1 MTGVPSQ
8 IAALIATGADVVV
21 SVSGGKDSTAT
32 ALLLKE
38 LGVSCEYVFCDTG
51 WEHAETYRY
60 IREVLEPHIGKIRV
74 LRHDHQ
80 WSKTIR
86 LPLLRATTDDADEI
100 RQAETELAEMFTPLM
115 EQAAQEVESI
125 LGWRSDF
132 VRMAISETVFPSRNQ
147 RWCTRFL
154 KFKPVKAFLQ
164 SKENPVNVVGIRREE
179 SRARSQA
186 EEVEFA
192 DDMDAWV
199 WRPIVSWSLDDVIAC
214 HKRHGIPPNPLYLRR
229 ATRVG
234 CYPCIFARK
243 EELSGL
249 EDARVHAIEV
259 LERHIS
265 WFAAERARR
274 SGKPKPQGGST
285 MFYESNSDESWPIKK
300 VMEWAKTSYGGRQV
314 QLFAASPA
322 DAGCMR
328 WGLCDTNGSGVD
340 SGDGAG

>member
-1 MTGVPSQ
+1 
-8 IAALIATGADVVV
+8 
-21 SVSGGKDSTAT
+21 
-32 ALLLKE
+32 
-38 LGVSCEYVFCDTG
+38 
-51 WEHAETYRY
+51 
-60 IREVLEPHIGKIRV
+60 
-74 LRHDHQ
+74 
-80 WSKTIR
+80 
-86 LPLLRATTDDADEI
+86 
-100 RQAETELAEMFTPLM
+100 M

-154 KFKPVKAFLQ
+154 KFKPVKSFLQ

-214 HKRHGIPPNPLYLRR
+214 HKKHGIAPNPLYLQG
-229 ATRVG
+229 ASRVG

-243 EELSGL
+243 EELSSLGDTRVRAIQLL
-249 EDARVHAIEV
+249 EQ
-259 LERHIS
+259 HIS

-274 SGKPKPQGGST
+274 AGKPPPKGGST

-300 VMEWAKTSYGGRQV
+300 VMEWAKTSYGGRQF

-328 WGLCDTNGSGVD
+328 WGLCETSGNSQVD
-340 SGDGAG
+340 VAPTGQPG